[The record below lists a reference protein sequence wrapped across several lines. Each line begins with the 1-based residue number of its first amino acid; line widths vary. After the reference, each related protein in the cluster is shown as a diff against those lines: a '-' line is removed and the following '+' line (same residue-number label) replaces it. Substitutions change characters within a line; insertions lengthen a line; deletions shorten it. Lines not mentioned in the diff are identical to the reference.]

1 MEKKI
6 RLSGYIKAAA
16 AVSAAVL
23 MLMYPSQTAAGTVNS
38 INVCIN
44 SIIPSMFAFMALSS
58 YVQSTGMYRII
69 FRPVLFILRHI
80 IRADDGILSVFLLS
94 LFGGYPVGVKLL
106 GDVIAQNKNSPA
118 IRETCGNAAMFCYCI
133 SPSFAL
139 IMIGNGVFGS
149 TAAGAIIY
157 ISNVLSCLICGCVV
171 SRSFR
176 LESTAAVRSERSGL
190 ADAVGSAAH
199 SMLTVCTVIIA
210 FNVLLTCIVSQRHGD
225 GSIAFT
231 CIVRL
236 FADLGILLPQMLLGA
251 LEISNLLGLS
261 SPGVWEIPLT
271 AAISSFGGVCVLMQ
285 CTAIANGRFP
295 IMRFVIARIPC
306 ALLSAVICRIIL
318 QFTDISVSASAFSPE
333 YTYSFSANLIIVP
346 ILMAM
351 CIIIFNKSDKNIK
364 KV

>member
-210 FNVLLTCIVSQRHGD
+210 FNVLLTCIV
-225 GSIAFT
+225 
-231 CIVRL
+231 RL